1 MKHKSYQ
8 KVKSLLVNTFA
19 FILEY
24 TLHLS
29 KKVLNRLQ
37 YMYNRGTLHPSQWTG
52 VFASPLGP
60 VPGKT
65 SNFKPVSLFSSASL

>member
-37 YMYNRGTLHPSQWTG
+37 YMYNRGTLHPSQ
-52 VFASPLGP
+52 
-60 VPGKT
+60 
-65 SNFKPVSLFSSASL
+65 